1 MKPEYLTYDIEELA
15 QDADFI
21 RWVKQSDT
29 SLVSTWDTWLQAHP
43 EQAEKVDAAK
53 ALVKAVEWPVPSLS
67 KEQRTSMW
75 DNIAAATT
83 EEAPVVQLPAR
94 RRWLWSA
101 AAAAV
106 LVLSVAGWW
115 WMLQSEPTALF
126 ADRTEQGEF
135 ALPDGSVVSLNAV
148 TEIRY
153 AAHNWNKERRLRLEG
168 EAFFQ
173 VEKGVP
179 FIVETPY
186 GTVEVLGTSF
196 NVEARA
202 DVFRV
207 NCYTGKVRVSLP
219 NGESETITPKQ
230 GVEAVDG
237 QLLARTVENEN
248 DIAWQQSIHHF
259 TDQPLREVFAE
270 LERQYLVQVSFPE
283 TIRNQSYT
291 GSFKSGELETALQSI
306 CWPLKLSFTINQNQV
321 QIRADQ

>member
-29 SLVSTWDTWLQAHP
+29 SLVSVWEDWLQAHP
-43 EQAEKVDAAK
+43 EQVEKIDAAS

-67 KEQRTSMW
+67 KEQRASMW
-75 DNIAAATT
+75 DNIAASTA
-83 EEAPVVQLPAR
+83 EEKPVVQLAAR

-101 AAAAV
+101 AAAV
-106 LVLSVAGWW
+106 LVLAVAGWW
-115 WMLQSEPTALF
+115 WMLRSEPTALF

-135 ALPDGSVVSLNAV
+135 ALPDGSLVSLNAV

-153 AAHNWNKERRLRLEG
+153 AAHNWKKERRLRLEG

-179 FIVETPY
+179 FIVATPY

-219 NGESETITPKQ
+219 NGERKIITPKQ

-237 QLLARTVENEN
+237 QLLARTVDNEN

-259 TDQPLREVFAE
+259 KDQPLSEVFEE
-270 LERQYLVQVSFPE
+270 LERQYLVQVNYPAAIGDQ
-283 TIRNQSYT
+283 TYT
-291 GSFKSGELETALQSI
+291 GAFKSGELENALQSI
-306 CWPLKLSFTINQNQV
+306 CWPLQLSFTINQNQV
-321 QIRADQ
+321 LIRADQ